1 MDHLDYNFS
10 RNLKTIEDLDFD
22 NILHLN
28 FNLDIEKN
36 LATMV
41 SLEGRGR
48 VLGVQFAGV
57 GGVVKEYMQNRMNK
71 AQLTRL
77 DKCDEIF

>member
-41 SLEGRGR
+41 SLEGRGMS
-48 VLGVQFAGV
+48 LQ
-57 GGVVKEYMQNRMNK
+57 GGVVEEYVQNRMNK

-77 DKCDEIF
+77 DKCDQIF